1 MLSKR
6 SLLKNTIIKEISLNQ
21 SLSCVTLSKKIN
33 KSFPATKLLLSEL
46 ITGGIVVED
55 DNTESTGGRKPQM
68 YTLKAALMY
77 VVSVAMD
84 QHSTSIALIDIQ
96 TKEQVLTEKFNL
108 ELNENDDF
116 LPPLTLQIQSFID
129 KSGMGKEKILG
140 IGIGMP
146 GFVNKKT
153 GTNRTYQNADSPS
166 ITGYVSNRT
175 GIPVYIDND
184 SRMVALAEMH
194 FGASKNEAN
203 ALVINI
209 GWGTGLGL
217 ILDGK
222 IFSGTSGLAGEFS
235 HIPLFQNNKLC
246 SCGKTGCLETEVSL
260 SFIIQEAVT
269 RLKDGKASALS
280 LDSFNGDPRERF
292 ENLVEAVNK
301 GDNLIIELFSEMGY
315 NLGRGIAILIHILNP
330 GKIILS
336 GLGAVIKKIWL
347 PVINSALN
355 EHCIPHLAEQT
366 EIEVSAIDARAE
378 LIGSAILVLE
388 NFANQGFQK
397 DLKKTKT
404 ASYTA

>member
-33 KSFPATKLLLSEL
+33 KSFPATKQLLGEL
-46 ITGGIVVED
+46 ITEGIVIED

-68 YTLKAALMY
+68 YTLKTALMY

-84 QHSTSIALIDIQ
+84 QHSANIALIDIQ
-96 TKEQVLTEKFNL
+96 TKEQVLTGKFNL
-108 ELNENDDF
+108 ELKDNEGF
-116 LPPLTLQIQSFID
+116 LQPLTSQIQDFID
-129 KSGMGKEKILG
+129 KSGVGKEKILG

-153 GTNRTYQNADSPS
+153 GINHTYQNAGSQS
-166 ITGYVSNRT
+166 ITRYISDHT
-175 GIPVYIDND
+175 GIPTYIDND

-194 FGASKNEAN
+194 FGASKSEDN

-260 SFIIQEAVT
+260 SFIIREATT
-269 RLKDGKASALS
+269 RSKTGKLQ
-280 LDSFNGDPRERF
+280 L
-292 ENLVEAVNK
+292 
-301 GDNLIIELFSEMGY
+301 
-315 NLGRGIAILIHILNP
+315 
-330 GKIILS
+330 
-336 GLGAVIKKIWL
+336 
-347 PVINSALN
+347 
-355 EHCIPHLAEQT
+355 
-366 EIEVSAIDARAE
+366 
-378 LIGSAILVLE
+378 
-388 NFANQGFQK
+388 
-397 DLKKTKT
+397 
-404 ASYTA
+404 

>member
-6 SLLKNTIIKEISLNQ
+6 ALLKNIIIKEISLNQ

-33 KSFPATKLLLSEL
+33 KSFPATKQLLSEL
-46 ITGGIVVED
+46 IAGGVVIED

-68 YTLKAALMY
+68 YTLKAKLMY
-77 VVSVAMD
+77 VVSVAID

-96 TKEQVLTEKFNL
+96 TKEQVVTHKFNL
-108 ELNENDDF
+108 ELKVNEDF
-116 LPPLTLQIQSFID
+116 LSPLTSQIRDFID
-129 KSGMGKEKILG
+129 RSGIGREKILG

-146 GFVNKKT
+146 GFINKRT
-153 GTNRTYQNADSPS
+153 GNNHTYQSTGSPS
-166 ITGYVSNRT
+166 ITRYISDHT
-175 GIPVYIDND
+175 GIPAYIDND

-194 FGASKNEAN
+194 FGASKNEDN

-209 GWGTGLGL
+209 SWGTGLGL

-260 SFIIQEAVT
+260 SFIIQEAMT

-280 LDSFNGDPRERF
+280 LDSFKGDPLERF
-292 ENLVEAVNK
+292 ESLVEAVNK
-301 GDNLIIELFSEMGY
+301 GDKLIIELFSEMGY

-336 GLGAVIKKIWL
+336 GLGAVIKKVWL

-366 EIEVSAIDARAE
+366 EIEVSSIDGRGGI
-378 LIGSAILVLE
+378 IGSAILVLE
-388 NFANQGFQK
+388 NFSSEAQK
-397 DLKKTKT
+397 KDNGKAKT
-404 ASYTA
+404 ASYV

>member
-6 SLLKNTIIKEISLNQ
+6 SLLKNTVIKEISLNQ

-33 KSFPATKLLLSEL
+33 KSFPATKQLLSEL
-46 ITGGIVVED
+46 IAGGVVVED

-68 YTLKAALMY
+68 YTLKAKLMY
-77 VVSVAMD
+77 VVSVAID

-96 TKEQVLTEKFNL
+96 TKEQVVTNKFNL
-108 ELNENDDF
+108 ELKVNEDF
-116 LPPLTLQIQSFID
+116 LSPITSQIQHFISE
-129 KSGMGKEKILG
+129 SGIDKEKILG

-146 GFVNKKT
+146 GFINKKT
-153 GTNRTYQNADSPS
+153 GNNHTYQSVGSPS
-166 ITGYVSNRT
+166 ITRYISDHT
-175 GIPVYIDND
+175 GIPAYIDND

-194 FGASKNEAN
+194 FGASKSEDN

-280 LDSFNGDPRERF
+280 LDSFKGEPLERF
-292 ENLVEAVNK
+292 ESLVEAVNK
-301 GDNLIIELFSEMGY
+301 GDKLIIELFSEMGY

-336 GLGAVIKKIWL
+336 GLGAVIKKVWL

-366 EIEVSAIDARAE
+366 EIEVSAIDGRAE
-378 LIGSAILVLE
+378 IIGSAILVLE
-388 NFANQGFQK
+388 NYSSEAFQK
-397 DLKKTKT
+397 NARKAKT
-404 ASYTA
+404 ASHV

>member
-1 MLSKR
+1 M
-6 SLLKNTIIKEISLNQ
+6 
-21 SLSCVTLSKKIN
+21 N
-33 KSFPATKLLLSEL
+33 KSFPATKQLLGEL
-46 ITGGIVVED
+46 ITDGIVVED

-84 QHSTSIALIDIQ
+84 QHDTNIALIDIQ
-96 TKEQVLTEKFNL
+96 TKEQVITDKFNL
-108 ELNENDDF
+108 ELPGNEDF
-116 LPPLTLQIQSFID
+116 LRSLTSQIQNFIET
-129 KSGMGKEKILG
+129 SGIAKEKILG

-146 GFVNKKT
+146 GFVNKRT
-153 GTNRTYQNADSPS
+153 GNNHTYQGAGAQS
-166 ITGYVSNRT
+166 ITRYISDQT
-175 GIPVYIDND
+175 GIPAYIDND

-194 FGASKNEAN
+194 FGASKSEDN

-260 SFIIQEAVT
+260 SFIIREAVT
-269 RLKDGKASALS
+269 RLKAGEASALT
-280 LDSFNGDPRERF
+280 LDSFKGDPLEMF
-292 ENLVEAVNK
+292 ESLVEAVNK
-301 GDNLIIELFSEMGY
+301 GDKLIIELFSEMGY

-366 EIEVSAIDARAE
+366 EIEVSAIDARAGI
-378 LIGSAILVLE
+378 LGSAILVLE
-388 NFANQGFQK
+388 NFSNEAVQK
-397 DLKKTKT
+397 DFKKTRT
-404 ASYTA
+404 VSYM

>member
-21 SLSCVTLSKKIN
+21 SLSCVTLSKKIS
-33 KSFPATKLLLSEL
+33 KSFPATKQLLGEL

-84 QHSTSIALIDIQ
+84 QHSANIALIDIQ
-96 TKEQVLTEKFNL
+96 TKEQVLTGKFNL
-108 ELNENDDF
+108 ELKDNEGF
-116 LPPLTLQIQSFID
+116 LQPLTSQIQDFIE
-129 KSGMGKEKILG
+129 KSGVGKEKILG

-153 GTNRTYQNADSPS
+153 GINHTYQNAGSQS
-166 ITGYVSNRT
+166 ITRHISDQT
-175 GIPVYIDND
+175 GIPTYIDND

-194 FGASKNEAN
+194 FGASKSEDN

-260 SFIIQEAVT
+260 SFIIREATT
-269 RLKDGKASALS
+269 RLKNGEASALS
-280 LDSFNGDPRERF
+280 LDRLKGDPREVF
-292 ENLVEAVNK
+292 ESLVEAVNK
-301 GDNLIIELFSEMGY
+301 GDKLIIELFSEMGY

-378 LIGSAILVLE
+378 IIGSAVLVLE
-388 NFANQGFQK
+388 NLSNEAFQK
-397 DLKKTKT
+397 DSKKTRT
-404 ASYTA
+404 AAYL

>member
-6 SLLKNTIIKEISLNQ
+6 SLLKNTVIKEISLNQ

-33 KSFPATKLLLSEL
+33 KSFPATKQLLGEL
-46 ITGGIVVED
+46 ILEGVVVED

-68 YTLKAALMY
+68 YTLKTGLMY

-84 QHSTSIALIDIQ
+84 QHCTNIALIDIQ
-96 TKEQVLTEKFNL
+96 TKEQVLKDKFIL
-108 ELNENDDF
+108 ELPGNEDF
-116 LPPLTLQIQSFID
+116 LTPLTTHIRSFIEQ
-129 KSGMGKEKILG
+129 SGTGKEKILG

-153 GTNRTYQNADSPS
+153 GINHTYQNAESPS
-166 ITGYVSNRT
+166 ITRYISDRI
-175 GIPVYIDND
+175 GIPAYIDND

-260 SFIIQEAVT
+260 SFIIQEAIA
-269 RLKDGKASALS
+269 RLKSGKVSALS
-280 LDSFNGDPRERF
+280 LDNFNSDPHSQVES
-292 ENLVEAVNK
+292 LVEAVNK
-301 GDNLIIELFSEMGY
+301 GDKLIIELFSEMGY

-336 GLGAVIKKIWL
+336 GLGSVVKKVWL

-378 LIGSAILVLE
+378 IIGSAILVLE
-388 NFANQGFQK
+388 NFSSEINQK
-397 DLKKTKT
+397 DNKKTKT
-404 ASYTA
+404 ASYA

>member
-6 SLLKNTIIKEISLNQ
+6 SLLKNTVIKEISLNQ
-21 SLSCVTLSKKIN
+21 SISCVTLSKKIN
-33 KSFPATKLLLSEL
+33 KSFPATKQLLSEL
-46 ITGGIVVED
+46 IAAGTVVED

-68 YTLKAALMY
+68 YTLQPGLMY
-77 VVSVAMD
+77 IVAVAMD
-84 QHSTSIALIDIQ
+84 QYTTSIALIDIQ
-96 TKEQVLTEKFNL
+96 TKDQVLTDKFKL
-108 ELNENDDF
+108 RLKENEDF
-116 LPPLTLQIQSFID
+116 LSLLALKIQEFIG
-129 KSGMGKEKILG
+129 KSGVSKEKMLG

-146 GFVNKKT
+146 GFINKKT
-153 GTNRTYQNADSPS
+153 GNNHTYQSAGSPS
-166 ITGYVSNRT
+166 ITHYISDYT
-175 GIPVYIDND
+175 GVPAYIDND

-194 FGASKNEAN
+194 FGASKSEEN

-217 ILDGK
+217 ILGGK

-260 SFIIQEAVT
+260 SFVIQEAVT
-269 RLKDGKASALS
+269 RLKDGKASTVS
-280 LDSFNGDPRERF
+280 LDSFEGDRREKF
-292 ENLVEAVNK
+292 EKLVEAVNK
-301 GDNLIIELFSEMGY
+301 GDKLIIELFSEMGY

-336 GLGAVIKKIWL
+336 GLGAMIKKIWL

-366 EIEVSAIDARAE
+366 EIEVSSIDARAE
-378 LIGSAILVLE
+378 IIGSAILVLE
-388 NFANQGFQK
+388 NFSNETPQK
-397 DLKKTKT
+397 DLKKETA
-404 ASYTA
+404 ASYIG